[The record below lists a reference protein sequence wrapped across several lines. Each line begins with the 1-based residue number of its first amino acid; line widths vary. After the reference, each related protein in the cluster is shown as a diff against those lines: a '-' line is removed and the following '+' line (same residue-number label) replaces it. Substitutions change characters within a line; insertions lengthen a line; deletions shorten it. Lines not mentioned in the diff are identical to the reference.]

1 MRCPRFPTSDFGAAQ
16 CISNRKAK
24 LVLTYSRQTPR
35 QTADAATLTAKTAI
49 NAERAW
55 LRVWLDRI
63 DGNNTR
69 RNVVAMNEGKTP
81 ARVTGF
87 QVRTKRVWLD
97 KSEFR
102 HPNVPLD
109 PVNVWVNPKAA
120 EKVGEID
127 ILDLATESS
136 EGKASM
142 GSVLQYH
149 GVVEYIAIIEIDDS
163 GMFPKRHC
171 TSFVYQSSNG
181 SLHERKDLASYT

>member
-1 MRCPRFPTSDFGAAQ
+1 
-16 CISNRKAK
+16 
-24 LVLTYSRQTPR
+24 
-35 QTADAATLTAKTAI
+35 
-49 NAERAW
+49 
-55 LRVWLDRI
+55 
-63 DGNNTR
+63 
-69 RNVVAMNEGKTP
+69 VAMNEGKTP

-87 QVRTKRVWLD
+87 RVRTKRVWLD

-109 PVNVWVNPKAA
+109 PVNVWINPKEA

-136 EGKASM
+136 EGKASI

-149 GVVEYIAIIEIDDS
+149 GVVEYTAIIEIDDS

-171 TSFVYQSSNG
+171 TNFVYQFSDG
-181 SLHERKDLASYT
+181 HLHERKDLASFT